1 MRKIISLL
9 LGFSLIT
16 SMAWGQKKIVLEGDT
31 LIAITPKELV
41 TVNKIIVDLEHTKK
55 QVALQDTMIRLD
67 SLELCMKDSIIET
80 QRIKEVKLNSYW
92 NDQITMEKKKRKKSI
107 FWSSGIG
114 VTVGLILGLCIGVF

>member
-9 LGFSLIT
+9 LGFFLIT

-31 LIAITPKELV
+31 LIAITLKELV

-67 SLELCMKDSIIET
+67 SLELCMKNSIIET

-107 FWSSGIG
+107 FWSNSIGI
-114 VTVGLILGLCIGVF
+114 TVGLILGLCIGVF

>member
-1 MRKIISLL
+1 MRKTISLL
-9 LGFSLIT
+9 LGFFLIT

-31 LIAITPKELV
+31 LIAITSKELV

>member
-9 LGFSLIT
+9 LGFFLIT

-41 TVNKIIVDLEHTKK
+41 TINKIIVDLEHTKK

-114 VTVGLILGLCIGVF
+114 ITVGLILGLCIGVF

>member
-9 LGFSLIT
+9 LGFFLIT

-107 FWSSGIG
+107 FWSSGIDI
-114 VTVGLILGLCIGVF
+114 TVGLILGLCIGVF

>member
-9 LGFSLIT
+9 LGFFLIT

-107 FWSSGIG
+107 FCSSGIG

>member
-9 LGFSLIT
+9 LGFFLIT

-55 QVALQDTMIRLD
+55 QMALQDTMIRLD

>member
-9 LGFSLIT
+9 LGFFLIT

-31 LIAITPKELV
+31 LIAITPRELV

-114 VTVGLILGLCIGVF
+114 ITVGLILGLCIGVF

>member
-9 LGFSLIT
+9 LGFFLIT

-114 VTVGLILGLCIGVF
+114 ITVGLILGLCIGVF

>member
-9 LGFSLIT
+9 LGFFLIT
-16 SMAWGQKKIVLEGDT
+16 SMAWGQKKIVLESDT
-31 LIAITPKELV
+31 LIAITSKELV

-114 VTVGLILGLCIGVF
+114 ITVGLILGLCIGVF

>member
-9 LGFSLIT
+9 LGFFLIT

-92 NDQITMEKKKRKKSI
+92 NDQITMEKKKRKK
-107 FWSSGIG
+107 
-114 VTVGLILGLCIGVF
+114 LIQL

>member
-9 LGFSLIT
+9 LGFFLIT

-41 TVNKIIVDLEHTKK
+41 IVNKIIVDLEHTKK

-114 VTVGLILGLCIGVF
+114 ITVGLILGLCIGVF

>member
-9 LGFSLIT
+9 LGFFLIT

-114 VTVGLILGLCIGVF
+114 ITVGLILGFLALIC

>member
-9 LGFSLIT
+9 LGFFLIT
-16 SMAWGQKKIVLEGDT
+16 SLAYGQKKIVLEGDT

-55 QVALQDTMIRLD
+55 QVALQDTMIHLD

-114 VTVGLILGLCIGVF
+114 ITVGLILGLCIGVF

>member
-9 LGFSLIT
+9 LGFFLIT
-16 SMAWGQKKIVLEGDT
+16 SLAYGQKKIVLEGDT

-114 VTVGLILGLCIGVF
+114 ITVGLILGLCIGVF

>member
-9 LGFSLIT
+9 LGFFLIT

>member
-9 LGFSLIT
+9 LGFFLIT

-31 LIAITPKELV
+31 LIAITSKELV

>member
-9 LGFSLIT
+9 LGFFLIT
-16 SMAWGQKKIVLEGDT
+16 SLAYGQKKIVLEGDT
-31 LIAITPKELV
+31 LIAITPKELA

>member
-9 LGFSLIT
+9 LGFFLIT
-16 SMAWGQKKIVLEGDT
+16 SIAWGQKKIVLDGDT
-31 LIAITPKELV
+31 LVAITPKELV

>member
-9 LGFSLIT
+9 LGFFLIT
-16 SMAWGQKKIVLEGDT
+16 SMAWGQKKIVLDGDT
-31 LIAITPKELV
+31 LVAITPKELV

>member
-9 LGFSLIT
+9 LGFFLIT
-16 SMAWGQKKIVLEGDT
+16 SLAYGQKKIVLEGDT

>member
-9 LGFSLIT
+9 LGFFLIT
-16 SMAWGQKKIVLEGDT
+16 SLAWGQKKIVLEGDT

>member
-9 LGFSLIT
+9 LGFFLIT

-31 LIAITPKELV
+31 LVAITPKELV

-67 SLELCMKDSIIET
+67 SLELCIKDSIIET

-92 NDQITMEKKKRKKSI
+92 NDQITMEKKRRKKSI

-114 VTVGLILGLCIGVF
+114 ITVGLILGLCIGVF

>member
-9 LGFSLIT
+9 LGFFLIT

-31 LIAITPKELV
+31 LIAITAKELV

>member
-9 LGFSLIT
+9 LGFFLIT

-55 QVALQDTMIRLD
+55 QVALQDTMMRLD

-114 VTVGLILGLCIGVF
+114 ITVGLILGLCIGVF

>member
-9 LGFSLIT
+9 LGFFLIT
-16 SMAWGQKKIVLEGDT
+16 SMAWGQKKIILEGDT
-31 LIAITPKELV
+31 LIAITSKELV

-114 VTVGLILGLCIGVF
+114 ITVGLILGLCIGVF

>member
-9 LGFSLIT
+9 LGFFLIT
-16 SMAWGQKKIVLEGDT
+16 SLAYGQKKIILDGDT
-31 LIAITPKELV
+31 LVAITPKELV

>member
-9 LGFSLIT
+9 LGFFLIT
-16 SMAWGQKKIVLEGDT
+16 SLAYGQKKIVLEGDT

-107 FWSSGIG
+107 FWLSGIG
-114 VTVGLILGLCIGVF
+114 ITVGLILGLCIGVF

>member
-9 LGFSLIT
+9 LGFFLIT

-92 NDQITMEKKKRKKSI
+92 NAQITMEKKKRKKCI

-114 VTVGLILGLCIGVF
+114 ITVGLILGLCIGVF

>member
-1 MRKIISLL
+1 MRKTISLL
-9 LGFSLIT
+9 LGFFLIT

-114 VTVGLILGLCIGVF
+114 ITVGLILGLCIGVF

>member
-9 LGFSLIT
+9 LGFFLIT
-16 SMAWGQKKIVLEGDT
+16 SIAWGQKKIVLEGDT

-114 VTVGLILGLCIGVF
+114 ITVGLILGLCIGVF

>member
-9 LGFSLIT
+9 LGFFLIT

-31 LIAITPKELV
+31 LIAITSKELV

-114 VTVGLILGLCIGVF
+114 ITVGLILGLCIGVF

>member
-9 LGFSLIT
+9 LGFFLIT

-92 NDQITMEKKKRKKSI
+92 NDQITMEKKKRKKFI

-114 VTVGLILGLCIGVF
+114 ITVGLILGLCIGVF

>member
-9 LGFSLIT
+9 LGFFLIT
-16 SMAWGQKKIVLEGDT
+16 SMAWGQKKIILEGDT

-114 VTVGLILGLCIGVF
+114 ITVGLILGLCIGVF

>member
-9 LGFSLIT
+9 LGFFLIT
-16 SMAWGQKKIVLEGDT
+16 SMAWGQKKIVLDGDT
-31 LIAITPKELV
+31 LVAITPKELV

-92 NDQITMEKKKRKKSI
+92 NNQITMEKKKRKKSI

-114 VTVGLILGLCIGVF
+114 ITVGLILGLCIGVF

>member
-9 LGFSLIT
+9 LGFFLIT

-31 LIAITPKELV
+31 LITITPKELV

-114 VTVGLILGLCIGVF
+114 ITVGLILGLCIGVF

>member
-9 LGFSLIT
+9 LGFFLIT

-80 QRIKEVKLNSYW
+80 QRIKEVKLNFYW

>member
-9 LGFSLIT
+9 LGFFLIT

-80 QRIKEVKLNSYW
+80 QRIKEIKLNSYW

>member
-9 LGFSLIT
+9 LGFFLIT

-31 LIAITPKELV
+31 LIAITSKELV

-92 NDQITMEKKKRKKSI
+92 NDQITMEKKKRKNSI

-114 VTVGLILGLCIGVF
+114 ITVGLILGLCIGVF

>member
-9 LGFSLIT
+9 LGFFLIT
-16 SMAWGQKKIVLEGDT
+16 SMAWGQKKIILEGDT

-55 QVALQDTMIRLD
+55 QVALQDTMMRLD

-114 VTVGLILGLCIGVF
+114 ITVGLILGLCIGVF

>member
-9 LGFSLIT
+9 LGFFLIT

-31 LIAITPKELV
+31 LITITPKELV